1 MARRTSFRDAG
12 AYNNPFDSDDEAD
25 RKSSRKSGPQKSY
38 KNPFDDEGSD
48 KKSHARRPQFE
59 SRGVER
65 NPFSDGEE
73 EEERKPPRRGNTAT
87 KLENGNNYR
96 APNQT
101 RDFNEFDNTNNNN
114 EGLRPKKGERF
125 ISHVKERAVSVGESA
140 MKTAEKLKETSV
152 NQAHKIG
159 RIRKPSRSS
168 SPEDPIPSKNENPDS
183 LRQNQ
188 RDLLLTDEEGERERG
203 SHSSSSSS
211 YSSRV
216 DAATRRRYKS
226 GFVDSGGLEGQSVQ
240 ELEGYAVYKAE
251 ETTTVVN
258 NCLKVAENIRE
269 EGSKTL
275 VLLHQ
280 QGEQITRTHNVAVDI
295 DHDLSAGEK
304 LLGNLGGIFSKK
316 WKPTR
321 SRPINGPVL
330 TRDSSFKRRA
340 NHMEQRT
347 ALGLVRNA
355 PAKSSTKTYPVAA
368 DTPQAQIEVEK
379 AKQDDA
385 LSDLSNVLD
394 QLKEM
399 AIDMGSEIGR
409 QNQALDPLGDDVVEL
424 SYRVKGA
431 NARGRR
437 LLGK

>member
-1 MARRTSFRDAG
+1 MARRASFRDAG
-12 AYNNPFDSDDEAD
+12 AYNPFDSDDEAD
-25 RKSSRKSGPQKSY
+25 RKSSRKSGSQKSY
-38 KNPFDDEGSD
+38 KNPFDEEGSD

-59 SRGVER
+59 SRGVAR

-96 APNQT
+96 ASNQT
-101 RDFNEFDNTNNNN
+101 RDFNELENNNNN

-125 ISHVKERAVSVGESA
+125 ISHVKERAVSVSETA

-159 RIRKPSRSS
+159 RIRKPSRTS
-168 SPEDPIPSKNENPDS
+168 SPEDSIPSKNENPDS
-183 LRQNQ
+183 LVQNQ
-188 RDLLLTDEEGERERG
+188 RDLLLRDEEGERERV
-203 SHSSSSSS
+203 SHSS

-251 ETTTVVN
+251 EATTVVN

-280 QGEQITRTHNVAVDI
+280 QGEQITRTHNVAIDI

-316 WKPTR
+316 WKPTKN
-321 SRPINGPVL
+321 RPINGPVL

-347 ALGLVRNA
+347 ALGLVKNA
-355 PAKSSTKTYPVAA
+355 PGKSSTKTYPVAA

-424 SYRVKGA
+424 SYRVKAA